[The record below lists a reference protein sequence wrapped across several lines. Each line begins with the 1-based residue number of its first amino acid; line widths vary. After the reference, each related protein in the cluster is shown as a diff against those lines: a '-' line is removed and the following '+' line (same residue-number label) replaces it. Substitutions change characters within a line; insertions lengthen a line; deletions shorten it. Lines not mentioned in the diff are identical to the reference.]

1 MKKIISLWLIV
12 AMLLTALPAM
22 ADNVRKSGNFSYEIK
37 GNGTAVITDYNCSL
51 AEKENDI
58 FIPDLIDG
66 YTVTG
71 IGEKAFAGAGGYPND
86 KRPSIHLPEGITTI
100 GDFAFDGAGFSEIN
114 IPDSVQSI
122 GIGAFDCYRMGGANV
137 KISLNHPY
145 FALIEDG
152 LYNKQK
158 KELIAYFGYYDFND
172 EWPTLTIPEGIV
184 SIGDYALYDMEF
196 EGIYI
201 YFPSTLAHIG
211 NHALE
216 NTNFL
221 VVEGSS
227 VANVKTIGECA
238 FKDASYS
245 TRDSRDYNVEV
256 HFHSVETIGKQA
268 FMGSRWEKICFE
280 NAPITVIPDEAFF
293 GFEIVSHEWIRERIT
308 EASIMCD
315 ETKFPT
321 HNIKTIGI
329 NNTQQNYGGF
339 GFLYLSESDFS
350 ANLTTIPTGLSPM
363 ANSLPETVTEIQSGA
378 FLEVRENFVLPASL
392 QYIAED
398 AFMKGSTFIV
408 EANSYALH
416 WCKDN
421 GFGYKVNGEEQN
433 LDWLNN

>member
-268 FMGSRWEKICFE
+268 FMGSRWEKICF
-280 NAPITVIPDEAFF
+280 
-293 GFEIVSHEWIRERIT
+293 G
-308 EASIMCD
+308 
-315 ETKFPT
+315 K
-321 HNIKTIGI
+321 
-329 NNTQQNYGGF
+329 
-339 GFLYLSESDFS
+339 
-350 ANLTTIPTGLSPM
+350 
-363 ANSLPETVTEIQSGA
+363 SLPLPS
-378 FLEVRENFVLPASL
+378 FLMKHFLVLKL
-392 QYIAED
+392 
-398 AFMKGSTFIV
+398 FLT
-408 EANSYALH
+408 
-416 WCKDN
+416 N
-421 GFGYKVNGEEQN
+421 GFANE
-433 LDWLNN
+433 